1 MRKILL
7 ASLVLF
13 TLFVFSPLAGTL
25 GWRTHWNLAGNRYF
39 KGAGVYGALLNDIN
53 LPQGIRNQ
61 LEENLDVD
69 LIAAGAV
76 APDKWRMAPYFAD
89 RSHTATYT
97 RDQGAY
103 WLRRAAEARAGA
115 DANPALW
122 DNVSYF
128 LGIAAHYWGDTI
140 TMPHHDNARAYY
152 EDLYG
157 KELGYATWY
166 PLHDHWEDQVYYYRE
181 NLWIVQTGYTSLD
194 SYINGVAIPNLN
206 QFILNTKGPGVNNMD
221 GWWFEWIDG
230 SSPTHP
236 IFDNVGVRIE
246 VRFPRDCEAA
256 KSSVRLAATLL
267 YNAWIR
273 VLFTPEEQQQ
283 YWG

>member
-1 MRKILL
+1 MRKVLL
-7 ASLVLF
+7 ASLAIF
-13 TLFVFSPLAGTL
+13 TLFAFSPLAGTL
-25 GWRTHWNLAGNRYF
+25 KWRAHWNLAGSRYF
-39 KGAGVYGALLNDIN
+39 RGAGVYGALLEDPN
-53 LPQGIRNQ
+53 LPESVRAQ

-76 APDKWRMAPYFAD
+76 APDKWRMGPYYAD
-89 RSHTATYT
+89 RSHSATYT

-103 WLRRAAEARAGA
+103 WLRMAKNAADNARAGVPGA
-115 DANPALW
+115 W

-152 EDLYG
+152 ENLYG
-157 KELGYATWY
+157 DELGYATWRS
-166 PLHDHWEDQVYYYRE
+166 LHNHWEDQVYYHRE
-181 NLWIVQTGYTSLD
+181 NLWIFQRGAQYSSLD

-206 QFILNTKGPGVNNMD
+206 QFILNTKGPGVNNKA
-221 GWWFEWIDG
+221 GWWFEWVDG

-246 VRFPRDCEAA
+246 VRFPRDCEAT

-273 VLFTPEEQQQ
+273 VLELQS
-283 YWG
+283 YY

>member
-1 MRKILL
+1 MRKVLL

-13 TLFVFSPLAGTL
+13 TLFAFSPLTGTL
-25 GWRTHWNLAGNRYF
+25 GWRAHWNLAGSRYF
-39 KGAGVYGALLNDIN
+39 KGAGVYGALIEDPH
-53 LPQGIRNQ
+53 LPESVRAQ

-76 APDKWRMAPYFAD
+76 APDKWRMDPYFAD
-89 RSHTATYT
+89 RSHSATYT
-97 RDQGAY
+97 RDQGAH
-103 WLRRAAEARAGA
+103 WLRMAENAAVNARAGIPGA
-115 DANPALW
+115 W

-157 KELGYATWY
+157 KELGYATWRA
-166 PLHDHWEDQVYYYRE
+166 LHDHWEDQVYYYRE
-181 NLWIVQTGYTSLD
+181 NLWTFDPAARDTLD
-194 SYINGVAIPNLN
+194 NYIDNVAILKLN
-206 QFILNTKGPGVNNMD
+206 EFINETIEPGSTHD
-221 GWWFEWIDG
+221 GMWFEWVDG
-230 SSPTHP
+230 SSTTNNTVSYPDVNPVVT
-236 IFDNVGVRIE
+236 ID
-246 VRFPRDCEAA
+246 VRFPRDCEAT

-273 VLFTPEEQQQ
+273 VLRLQS
-283 YWG
+283 YY